1 MRFKIQD
8 SRFKKRI
15 GFTLIELMISISI
28 IAILSVVM
36 SLSFSRA
43 QKSGRDQRRV
53 EDLKAIQNAA
63 EQYYLLSGAYP
74 ATNLYDPNDNWTVN
88 GQVILQVFPSD
99 PKSTSYIKNSSGTT
113 GYCICAKV
121 ENYKNG
127 NSEGGNCTFG
137 IAAVNNCELAPDNC
151 YFCVKNQQ

>member
-43 QKSGRDQRRV
+43 QKGGRDQRRV
-53 EDLKAIQNAA
+53 DDLKAVQNAA
-63 EQYYLLSGAYP
+63 EQYYLLKGSYP
-74 ATNLYDPNDNWTVN
+74 TSVGSWSVNSQTILQTFPVDPKGISYLSDSTAMVN
-88 GQVILQVFPSD
+88 G
-99 PKSTSYIKNSSGTT
+99 G
-113 GYCICAKV
+113 
-121 ENYKNG
+121 
-127 NSEGGNCTFG
+127 
-137 IAAVNNCELAPDNC
+137 
-151 YFCVKNQQ
+151 